1 MWPWIRIQ
9 IGPKS
14 WIRNQIQCIWIH
26 NTDDVNDSFLA
37 HANTVVTFLCKFTTL
52 LAALPVRYGEAARPL
67 QLGQHNDHLPAHV
80 HIAQVVTKSAT
91 RNRDED
97 PDPHFLI

>member
-1 MWPWIRIQ
+1 MALDPDPNWAKILDPEPNSIYLDPQ
-9 IGPKS
+9 
-14 WIRNQIQCIWIH
+14 
-26 NTDDVNDSFLA
+26 
-37 HANTVVTFLCKFTTL
+37 HAKTVIFLCKFTTL

-67 QLGQHNDHLPAHV
+67 ELGQHNDHLPAHV